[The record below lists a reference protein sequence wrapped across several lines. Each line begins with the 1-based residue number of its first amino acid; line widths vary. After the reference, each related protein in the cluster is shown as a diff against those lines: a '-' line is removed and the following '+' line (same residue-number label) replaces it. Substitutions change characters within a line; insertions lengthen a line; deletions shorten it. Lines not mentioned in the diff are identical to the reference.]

1 MNFTLSKLILR
12 SIFII
17 LTTVVAMLLPFFNS
31 VLGLLGAL
39 SFWPLTVYFP
49 VTMYMVQARIKRG
62 MPKWILLHGLSFL
75 CFLVS
80 AAASIG
86 SVADILNAVKRA
98 KPFHTTDWCMQWDLK
113 AIILQPTLFY
123 LRLNFPWMYFY
134 SFRLKKIGLCF
145 PFFLG
150 SSRKNITLLGNTR
163 NPHCIASISSSDRW
177 WAKLLVIEL
186 NQIFFCAIIILID
199 KVDRGGRWRLNNY
212 VCLSSKTFLTK
223 FNLPIM
229 T

>member
-1 MNFTLSKLILR
+1 MIQVYAQPIFACVEKLISARWPKARFIHSVYSFHLPRTEKAAMNFTLSKLIWR

-62 MPKWILLHGLSFL
+62 TPKWILLHGLSFL

-86 SVADILNAVKRA
+86 SVADILNALKRA
-98 KPFHTTDWCMQWDLK
+98 KPFHTTD
-113 AIILQPTLFY
+113 
-123 LRLNFPWMYFY
+123 
-134 SFRLKKIGLCF
+134 
-145 PFFLG
+145 
-150 SSRKNITLLGNTR
+150 
-163 NPHCIASISSSDRW
+163 
-177 WAKLLVIEL
+177 
-186 NQIFFCAIIILID
+186 
-199 KVDRGGRWRLNNY
+199 
-212 VCLSSKTFLTK
+212 
-223 FNLPIM
+223 
-229 T
+229 